1 MPAPKRRPFRE
12 LFDHF
17 AEMQRMRE
25 YARHPGDAGGEPRSH
40 EIAWVPTTDIFATD
54 EDLVIRCELAGVE
67 PDDVEISLSR
77 GVLLIYGERDPRPD
91 QLGDVSY
98 YVRERRFGPFRR
110 SITLP
115 ERVTQDRLRASLENG
130 LLEIV
135 VAGGAAD
142 DVHERIEIAR
152 RDPTRVQ
159 VDVEPRPREG

>member
-25 YARHPGDAGGEPRSH
+25 YASHPGDAGGEPRGQD
-40 EIAWVPTTDIFATD
+40 IAWVPTTDIFAHD
-54 EDLVIRCELAGVE
+54 EDVVIRCELAGVE
-67 PDDVEISLSR
+67 PDEVELSLSR
-77 GVLLIYGERDPRPD
+77 GVLLIWGEREPRPD
-91 QLGDVSY
+91 QVQDVSY

-115 ERVTQDRLRASLENG
+115 ERVTTDHLRASLENG

-135 VAGGAAD
+135 VAGAAAE

-152 RDPTRVQ
+152 RDPTRVK
-159 VDVEPRPREG
+159 VDVEPRPGER

>member
-25 YARHPGDAGGEPRSH
+25 HAVRPSDSGGEPRSP

-77 GVLLIYGERDPRPD
+77 GVLLIWGERDPSPD

-115 ERVTQDRLRASLENG
+115 ERVSKDDLRASLENG
-130 LLEIV
+130 LLEVI
-135 VAGGAAD
+135 VAGGAAEE
-142 DVHERIEIAR
+142 VLERIEIAKQH
-152 RDPTRVQ
+152 PTRVQ
-159 VDVEPRPREG
+159 VEVAREGGR

>member
-1 MPAPKRRPFRE
+1 MPTPKRRPFRE

-25 YARHPGDAGGEPRSH
+25 YALHPGDPGGEPPRH
-40 EIAWVPTTDIFATD
+40 ETAWVPTTDIFATD

-77 GVLLIYGERDPRPD
+77 GVLLIWGEREPRPD
-91 QLGDVSY
+91 QVQDVSY

-115 ERVTQDRLRASLENG
+115 ERVTTDHLRASLENG

-135 VAGGAAD
+135 VAGAAAE

-152 RDPTRVQ
+152 RDPTRVK
-159 VDVEPRPREG
+159 VDVEPQPGER